1 MENCLNKAELCKK
14 FKICAESLDK
24 ILDYLELP
32 FEIKIASNHK
42 RVSYYNQES
51 INKIE
56 GFLKDK
62 TSNNIANFFKNLTK
76 LKKGYSIP
84 MITEELN
91 CDRSKIERIIKV
103 LNLHYEKGKQNYY
116 TDNEKDLIIN
126 AISDDI
132 KQEFPKLHH
141 VHTLAN
147 NFNVD
152 DSTINHW
159 IDFLNLNYQTNNKG
173 KYLDDCEFDKLKNYV
188 NNHNIHM
195 DMWKSK
201 KQKYSYK
208 GYTLISSLKENY
220 NLTKIPYNY
229 CDYLGIKIYDFPNHL
244 SGNISHYI
252 KNEDVEKLTNYL
264 NSMDSKE
271 RQQHMMK
278 ITNNKTFGCDY
289 YSQSPNA
296 KRKSKWLFDDIEF
309 DSKWEI
315 YYYFYLKS
323 NNIKFQMQVPIDYCE
338 SNGKHRIYKCDFY
351 LINSDEYIEV
361 KGDYMMNKNNE
372 LKVFYE
378 SDNQSKLDAKTK
390 CMKEHNVKIISKKEI
405 KPFIDY
411 FKKNCTIP
419 IIDNRTKKINADL
432 R

>member
-1 MENCLNKAELCKK
+1 MQ
-14 FKICAESLDK
+14 
-24 ILDYLELP
+24 LP
-32 FEIKIASNHK
+32 YEIKIASNYK
-42 RVSYYNQES
+42 RIPYYNEES
-51 INKIE
+51 IDKIE
-56 GFLKDK
+56 QFLKENKD
-62 TSNNIANFFKNLTK
+62 TNLFFTK
-76 LKKGYSIP
+76 LNYERKGWSISK
-84 MITEELN
+84 IAKELN
-91 CDRSKIERIIKV
+91 CDRCRIERMIKI

-116 TDNEKDLIIN
+116 NDNEKSLIIN
-126 AISDDI
+126 GIDDNI
-132 KQEFPKLHH
+132 KQEFSKLYY
-141 VHTLAN
+141 VHTLAKY
-147 NFNVD
+147 FNVD

-159 IDFLNLNYQTNNKG
+159 IDYLNLNYQINNKG

-188 NNHNIHM
+188 NNHDIHM

-201 KQKYSYK
+201 KQKYSYE

-220 NLTKIPYNY
+220 DLTNIPYNY

-271 RQQHMMK
+271 RQRHMMK
-278 ITNNKTFGCDY
+278 ITNNKKFGCDY
-289 YSQSPNA
+289 YSQSPNV

-351 LINSDEYIEV
+351 LIDSDRYVEIKNPKCLNE
-361 KGDYMMNKNNE
+361 KGE
-372 LKVFYE
+372 LVEFYE
-378 SDNQSKLDAKTK
+378 SDSKSKITAKNK
-390 CMKEHNVKIISKKEI
+390 CMIDHNVKIISKKEI
-405 KPFIDY
+405 KPYVKY
-411 FKKNCTIP
+411 FKENCKIP
-419 IIDNRTKKINADL
+419 IIDAKTNQASNKIYC
-432 R
+432 